1 MDPKCDETQGIFD
14 MYPVDIDAL
23 ETGIGMTFVIN
34 GDKFRAGCE
43 IRHIVGLD
51 LLEGNPIHEVDVH
64 FGDGRG
70 LHFVREY
77 GYEYLNGAEPECG
90 WTGYSLQDYDVPG
103 DAEDET
109 LAAICADGHFAV
121 IPALHEYALSK
132 VAMNT
137 GF

>member
-1 MDPKCDETQGIFD
+1 MDPKLDESEGVFD
-14 MYPVDIDAL
+14 ICQDDINAL
-23 ETGIGMTFVIN
+23 ETGTGMTFFLS

-43 IRHIVGLD
+43 IRHIIGLNG
-51 LLEGNPIHEVDVH
+51 EYPVHEVDIH

-77 GYEYLNGAEPECG
+77 GYGYLNGAQPECS

-121 IPALHEYALSK
+121 IPALHQYALFI